1 MGLTDTRLR
10 VALAL
15 FSLVAVTLF
24 AYIGHC
30 WLYGEPDLS
39 LRLTFMGLTL
49 AFWAPTVVVLCAIE
63 MDPVE

>member
-15 FSLVAVTLF
+15 FSLVAITLF
-24 AYIGHC
+24 TYIGNC
-30 WLYGEPDLS
+30 WLYGEPELH
-39 LRLTFMGLTL
+39 LRLVFMGLTL
-49 AFWAPTVVVLCAIE
+49 AFWVPTVILLCELE

>member
-1 MGLTDTRLR
+1 MELKDTRLR
-10 VALAL
+10 LAAML
-15 FSLVAVTLF
+15 LSLIAITLF

-30 WLYGEPDLS
+30 WLYGDLDLP

-49 AFWAPTVVVLCAIE
+49 AFWAPTTILLCMVE